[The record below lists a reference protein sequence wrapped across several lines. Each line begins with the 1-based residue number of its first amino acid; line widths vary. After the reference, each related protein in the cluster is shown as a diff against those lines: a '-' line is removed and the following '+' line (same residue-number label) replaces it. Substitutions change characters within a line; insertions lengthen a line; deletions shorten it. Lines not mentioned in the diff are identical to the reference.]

1 MALRRAGTGAA
12 VLIAAAVAA
21 AVAAAALSAPEPADA
36 ASHLAG
42 MRLDGLAAGGHAVTL
57 EFAAQPEDGA
67 GGGPVQPGTLALVE
81 GLVRTE
87 SGPLALGGDGAR
99 VMVTGGGTI
108 VVHSTDDPAVL
119 FAVPV
124 WTGDGDPGRYKVTAH
139 VPRSGNGG
147 FEVATFEATLGPS
160 GGDADGKGEDAAPA
174 PAAAL
179 PGEAGGDADAGGKF
193 PDDIAVAV
201 TITERVQFGGALIVQ
216 GRVYDAALNDR
227 PVVVP
232 RGPGAVPD
240 VPVQVTVTDKRT
252 GEAILVQDGE
262 ADESGLFRAEYRWR
276 SSDPAAT
283 LGIVISVDGGRA
295 VEERTAFYLGDAG
308 NRGSRS
314 D

>member
-1 MALRRAGTGAA
+1 MALRRAWTGVA
-12 VLIAAAVAA
+12 VLAAAAAAAAAVF
-21 AVAAAALSAPEPADA
+21 VLPAPEPVEA
-36 ASHLAG
+36 ASQLAG
-42 MRLDGLAAGGHAVTL
+42 MRLDGLAAGGHAVAL

-67 GGGPVQPGTLALVE
+67 GGGPGQPGMLALVE

-99 VMVTGGGTI
+99 VMVTGGGTV
-108 VVHSTDDPAVL
+108 VVHSTDGPAVV

-124 WTGDGDPGRYKVTAH
+124 WTGGGDPSRYKVTAH

-160 GGDADGKGEDAAPA
+160 GRSGADGEGEGMAPA
-174 PAAAL
+174 PAAAA
-179 PGEAGGDADAGGKF
+179 PEDKGGDAGGKF
-193 PDDIAVAV
+193 PDGLAVAV

-240 VPVQVTVTDKRT
+240 VPVQVTITDKRT
-252 GEAILVQDGE
+252 GEAILIQDGE

-295 VEERTAFYLGDAG
+295 TEERTAFYLGDAG

>member
-1 MALRRAGTGAA
+1 MAPRRAR
-12 VLIAAAVAA
+12 IAAAAF
-21 AVAAAALSAPEPADA
+21 VAAAAAAMAMSVPEPAEA

-42 MRLDGLAAGGHAVTL
+42 MRLDGLTARGHAVAL
-57 EFAAQPEDGA
+57 EFAAQPAGGA
-67 GGGPVQPGTLALVE
+67 GGGPGQPGTLALAE

-108 VVHSTDDPAVL
+108 VVHSTDGPAVL

-124 WTGDGDPGRYKVTAH
+124 RTGGGGEVEPDRYTVTAY
-139 VPRSGNGG
+139 VPRSGGGGG

-160 GGDADGKGEDAAPA
+160 GRSADGGDDAPDSDTAATAGAGA
-174 PAAAL
+174 PAAD
-179 PGEAGGDADAGGKF
+179 EGGRF
-193 PDDIAVAV
+193 PDGLAVAV
-201 TITERVQFGGALIVQ
+201 TVTERVQFGGTLIVQ

-227 PVVVP
+227 PAVVP

-262 ADESGLFRAEYRWR
+262 ADEAGLFRAEYRWKNT
-276 SSDPAAT
+276 DPAAS
-283 LGIVISVDGGRA
+283 LGIAISVDGGRA
-295 VEERTAFYLGDAG
+295 VEERTAFYLGEAG
-308 NRGSRS
+308 ARGSRS

>member
-1 MALRRAGTGAA
+1 
-12 VLIAAAVAA
+12 
-21 AVAAAALSAPEPADA
+21 
-36 ASHLAG
+36 
-42 MRLDGLAAGGHAVTL
+42 MRLDGLAAGGHAVAL
-57 EFAAQPEDGA
+57 EFAAQP
-67 GGGPVQPGTLALVE
+67 GGGAEGAPGQPGTLALAE

-87 SGPLALGGDGAR
+87 SGPLALAGGGAR

-108 VVHSTDDPAVL
+108 VVHSTDGPAVV

-124 WTGDGDPGRYKVTAH
+124 RTGGGEPDRYKVTAH
-139 VPRSGNGG
+139 VPRSGGEGG
-147 FEVATFEATLGPS
+147 FEVAVFEATLGPS
-160 GGDADGKGEDAAPA
+160 GVDGEGEDPAPA
-174 PAAAL
+174 PAAAA
-179 PGEAGGDADAGGKF
+179 PGKAGAEADAGGRF
-193 PDDIAVAV
+193 PDGLAVAV

-227 PVVVP
+227 PAVVP

-240 VPVQVTVTDKRT
+240 VPVKVTVTDKRT
-252 GEAILVQDGE
+252 GDAILVQDEE

-295 VEERTAFYLGDAG
+295 VEERTAFYLGDSG